1 MFMTTTAYPHD
12 LGRFPKHHAFFLLL
26 SKMSAYPAWEGLI
39 EQYKDTSP
47 KEAKFVE
54 KLFRR
59 CLKTKGDHHSY
70 RVLIYGAA
78 HMAQQK
84 LDLVAFSDKS
94 VVEALILDLK
104 PEGFLPTPKFTGYH
118 PSHTHWIAAKESIKA
133 LEVDDNEKT
142 NALELLARTYS
153 RCLQQTTIEDIR
165 TTIVGEIV
173 LFTGS
178 LGTFLEEGSHGN
190 PETEAQHALRELLT
204 DEQLVS
210 LVADLVAQ

>member
-1 MFMTTTAYPHD
+1 
-12 LGRFPKHHAFFLLL
+12 
-26 SKMSAYPAWEGLI
+26 MSSYPAWQGLI

-78 HMAQQK
+78 AQQK

-178 LGTFLEEGSHGN
+178 VGTFAELMAPTG
-190 PETEAQHALRELLT
+190 AFLKELLN

>member
-1 MFMTTTAYPHD
+1 M
-12 LGRFPKHHAFFLLL
+12 
-26 SKMSAYPAWEGLI
+26 SSAYPAWQGLI

-78 HMAQQK
+78 AQQK
-84 LDLVAFSDKS
+84 LDLVAFTDKS

-173 LFTGS
+173 LFTG
-178 LGTFLEEGSHGN
+178 N
-190 PETEAQHALRELLT
+190 PETEAQHALRELLN